1 MLEVFFY
8 HFIDTSVVDGAVD
21 LISRSLKKGWRSL
34 VRFQHDE
41 KMAAISEMLWQQ
53 KLPVPNALAT
63 QDFPEEQVVLFTKE
77 NVNLNKADIC
87 FLLEG
92 SEFSDIL
99 YHDSFKRLAILFDG
113 RDWLQLKK
121 AREQWKSFLGEGVE
135 PSYFKQD
142 TRGKWSLVGKV

>member
-1 MLEVFFY
+1 
-8 HFIDTSVVDGAVD
+8 
-21 LISRSLKKGWRSL
+21 
-34 VRFQHDE
+34 
-41 KMAAISEMLWQQ
+41 MAAISEMLWQQ

-99 YHDSFKRLAILFDG
+99 YHDSFKRLAIYLMDVIG
-113 RDWLQLKK
+113 CSLKK
-121 AREQWKSFLGEGVE
+121 LENNGNLF
-135 PSYFKQD
+135 
-142 TRGKWSLVGKV
+142 